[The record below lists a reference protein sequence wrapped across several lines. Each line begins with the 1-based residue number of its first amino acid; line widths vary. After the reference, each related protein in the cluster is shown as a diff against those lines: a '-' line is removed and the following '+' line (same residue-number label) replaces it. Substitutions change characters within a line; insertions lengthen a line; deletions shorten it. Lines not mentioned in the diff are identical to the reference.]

1 MKITLERRQQ
11 FTTAKL
17 SGLLQVPEPFYH
29 GVINSEIQEIPFEGG
44 KLRLLAGNYK
54 EYKGIQGKYLPLDY
68 YHIVMEPGASF
79 TFDVKGKNK
88 SAMVFTL
95 LGDAEIS
102 VTKVSAK
109 TAAKLGDGEQV
120 EIKAYDEPVEICF
133 MCSEKLGDPVAW
145 NGPIVMNTDKQLWEA
160 FQNLEEGKFIKSDL
174 YTKINNNFVII
185 YFLILTLSIVNGILC
200 SLVSFG

>member
-17 SGLLQVPEPFYH
+17 SGLLQVLEPFYH

-133 MCSEKLGDPVAW
+133 MCSEKTGRTSCMERS
-145 NGPIVMNTDKQLWEA
+145 NRNE
-160 FQNLEEGKFIKSDL
+160 
-174 YTKINNNFVII
+174 Y
-185 YFLILTLSIVNGILC
+185 
-200 SLVSFG
+200 

>member
-1 MKITLERRQQ
+1 
-11 FTTAKL
+11 
-17 SGLLQVPEPFYH
+17 
-29 GVINSEIQEIPFEGG
+29 
-44 KLRLLAGNYK
+44 
-54 EYKGIQGKYLPLDY
+54 
-68 YHIVMEPGASF
+68 MEPGASF

-133 MCSEKLGDPVAW
+133 MCSEKLGEPVAW

-160 FQNLEEGKFIKSDL
+160 FQDLEEGKFIKSDL
-174 YTKINNNFVII
+174 DTKINNNFVII

-200 SLVSFG
+200 SLVSFV